1 MTEQTQAQ
9 LMRCL
14 QCKNPGCSAACPLG
28 NDIPTIVRL
37 VREGKFAM
45 AVQVVGHPFGGVCGY
60 VCPHE
65 NQCQGGCVLAK
76 RGQAVPTGEAEA
88 TAFTNS
94 PYVVGRRDDKLAG
107 RRVAVVGG
115 GVSGITFAV
124 KCYESGADVTV
135 YESNMLLS
143 TLYGI
148 PEFRLPHRL
157 LDDIVRSVE
166 QSDIRVEHKYV
177 CQADIAAMQ
186 NDNDIVYLAVG
197 RTVCRALGVTGEEY
211 ATTADKFLHEAMLP
225 RDVIVVGGGNT
236 AMDCARLNARLGGK
250 TMIAYRRAMA
260 DMPCYAKEVQ
270 AAADDGVMFETN
282 LAPVMV
288 DKQADGRL
296 SVTFARTNSE
306 GRGRLSV
313 TDELYTFSCDCLAVA
328 AGNMLDGNVYAQ
340 DKTVPVDNCG
350 NVDGNLYAGGDCA
363 GGSLG
368 VEAVKAAI
376 CACNGVVERY
386 ATK

>member
-1 MTEQTQAQ
+1 
-9 LMRCL
+9 MRCL

-94 PYVVGRRDDKLAG
+94 PYVVARRDDKLAG

-157 LDDIVRSVE
+157 LDNIVRSVE
-166 QSDIRVEHKYV
+166 QSNIRVEHKYV
-177 CQADIAAMQ
+177 CQADIAALQ

-197 RTVCRALGVTGEEY
+197 RMVCRALGVTGEEY
-211 ATTADKFLHEAMLP
+211 ATTADKFLREAMLP

-270 AAADDGVMFETN
+270 AASDDGVMFETN

-313 TDELYTFSCDCLAVA
+313 TDELHTFSCDCLVVA

-363 GGSLG
+363 GGSLV

-376 CACNGVVERY
+376 CACNGVFERY

>member
-1 MTEQTQAQ
+1 
-9 LMRCL
+9 MRCL

-94 PYVVGRRDDKLAG
+94 PYVVARRDDKLAG

-211 ATTADKFLHEAMLP
+211 ATTADKFLHESMLP

-313 TDELYTFSCDCLAVA
+313 TDELHTFSCDCLVVA

-350 NVDGNLYAGGDCA
+350 NASGNLYAGGDCA
-363 GGSLG
+363 GGSLV

-376 CACNGVVERY
+376 SAYDGV
-386 ATK
+386 TSCK

>member
-1 MTEQTQAQ
+1 
-9 LMRCL
+9 MRCL

-94 PYVVGRRDDKLAG
+94 PYVVARRDDKLAG

-211 ATTADKFLHEAMLP
+211 ATTADKFLREAMLP

-306 GRGRLSV
+306 GRGSLSV
-313 TDELYTFSCDCLAVA
+313 TDELHTFSCDCLVVA

-350 NVDGNLYAGGDCA
+350 NASGNLYAGGDCA
-363 GGSLG
+363 GGSLV

-376 CACNGVVERY
+376 CAYNGVVERY

>member
-1 MTEQTQAQ
+1 
-9 LMRCL
+9 MRCL

-94 PYVVGRRDDKLAG
+94 PYVVVRRDDKLAG

-270 AAADDGVMFETN
+270 AASDDGVMFETN

-313 TDELYTFSCDCLAVA
+313 TDELHTFSCDCLVVA

-350 NVDGNLYAGGDCA
+350 NASGNLYAGGDCA
-363 GGSLG
+363 GGSLV

-376 CACNGVVERY
+376 CACNGVFERY

>member
-1 MTEQTQAQ
+1 
-9 LMRCL
+9 MRCL

-94 PYVVGRRDDKLAG
+94 PYVVARRDDKLAG

-197 RTVCRALGVTGEEY
+197 RTVCRALGVRGEEY

-313 TDELYTFSCDCLAVA
+313 TDELHTFSCDCLVVA

-363 GGSLG
+363 GGSLV

-376 CACNGVVERY
+376 CAYNGVVERY

>member
-1 MTEQTQAQ
+1 
-9 LMRCL
+9 MRCL

-88 TAFTNS
+88 IAFTNS
-94 PYVVGRRDDKLAG
+94 PYVVARRDDKLAG

-211 ATTADKFLHEAMLP
+211 ATTADKFLREATLP

-313 TDELYTFSCDCLAVA
+313 TDELHTFSCDCLVVA

-363 GGSLG
+363 GGNLV

-376 CACNGVVERY
+376 CAYDGV
-386 ATK
+386 TSCK

>member
-94 PYVVGRRDDKLAG
+94 PYVVSRRDDKLAG

-166 QSDIRVEHKYV
+166 QSDIRVEHKCV
-177 CQADIAAMQ
+177 CQADMAAMQ

-313 TDELYTFSCDCLAVA
+313 TDELHTFRCDCLVVA
-328 AGNMLDGNVYAQ
+328 AGSMLDGNVYAQ

-350 NVDGNLYAGGDCA
+350 NASGNLYAGGDCT
-363 GGSLG
+363 GGSLV

-376 CACNGVVERY
+376 CAYNGVVERY

>member
-1 MTEQTQAQ
+1 
-9 LMRCL
+9 MRCL
-14 QCKNPGCSAACPLG
+14 QCKNPGCSAACPIG

-65 NQCQGGCVLAK
+65 IQCQGGCVLAK
-76 RGQAVPTGEAEA
+76 RGQAVPTGETEA
-88 TAFTNS
+88 AAFTNS
-94 PYVVGRRDDKLAG
+94 PYVVSRRDDKLAG

-166 QSDIRVEHKYV
+166 QSNIRVEHKYV

-186 NDNDIVYLAVG
+186 KNNDIVYLAVG
-197 RTVCRALGVTGEEY
+197 KTVCRALGVTGEEY
-211 ATTADKFLHEAMLP
+211 ATTADKFLREAMLP

-313 TDELYTFSCDCLAVA
+313 TDELHTFSCDCLVVA
-328 AGNMLDGNVYAQ
+328 AGNMLDCNVYAQ

-350 NVDGNLYAGGDCA
+350 NVDGNLYAGGDCT
-363 GGSLG
+363 GGSLV

-376 CACNGVVERY
+376 SAYNGVVERY
-386 ATK
+386 TTK

>member
-1 MTEQTQAQ
+1 
-9 LMRCL
+9 MRCL

-94 PYVVGRRDDKLAG
+94 PYVVSRRDDKLAG

-177 CQADIAAMQ
+177 CQADIAALQ

-313 TDELYTFSCDCLAVA
+313 TDELHTFSCDCLVVA

-350 NVDGNLYAGGDCA
+350 NASGNLYAGGDCA
-363 GGSLG
+363 GGSLV
-368 VEAVKAAI
+368 VEAVKTAI
-376 CACNGVVERY
+376 CAYNGVVERY

>member
-1 MTEQTQAQ
+1 
-9 LMRCL
+9 MRCL

-88 TAFTNS
+88 IAFTNS
-94 PYVVGRRDDKLAG
+94 PYVVARRDDKLAG

-157 LDDIVRSVE
+157 FDDIVRSVE

-197 RTVCRALGVTGEEY
+197 RTVCRALGVAGEEY

-313 TDELYTFSCDCLAVA
+313 TDELHTFSCDCLVVA

-363 GGSLG
+363 GGSLV

>member
-1 MTEQTQAQ
+1 
-9 LMRCL
+9 MRCL

-94 PYVVGRRDDKLAG
+94 PYVVARRDDKLAG

-313 TDELYTFSCDCLAVA
+313 TDELHTFSCDCLVVA

-363 GGSLG
+363 GGSLV

-376 CACNGVVERY
+376 CAYNGV
-386 ATK
+386 TSCK

>member
-1 MTEQTQAQ
+1 
-9 LMRCL
+9 MRCL

-88 TAFTNS
+88 IAFTNS
-94 PYVVGRRDDKLAG
+94 PYVVARRDDKLAG

-313 TDELYTFSCDCLAVA
+313 TDELHTFSCDCLVVA
-328 AGNMLDGNVYAQ
+328 AGNMLDCNVYAQ

-363 GGSLG
+363 GGSLV
-368 VEAVKAAI
+368 VEAVKSAI

>member
-1 MTEQTQAQ
+1 
-9 LMRCL
+9 MRCL

-37 VREGKFAM
+37 VREGEFAM

-76 RGQAVPTGEAEA
+76 LGQAVPTGEAEA

-94 PYVVGRRDDKLAG
+94 PYVVARRDDKLAG

-270 AAADDGVMFETN
+270 AAADDGVVFETN

-313 TDELYTFSCDCLAVA
+313 TDELHTFSCDCLVVA
-328 AGNMLDGNVYAQ
+328 AGNMLDSKVYAQ

-350 NVDGNLYAGGDCA
+350 NVDGNLYAGGDCT
-363 GGSLG
+363 GGSLV

-376 CACNGVVERY
+376 CAYDGVVERY
-386 ATK
+386 TTK

>member
-1 MTEQTQAQ
+1 MTEQTQVQ

-94 PYVVGRRDDKLAG
+94 PYVVARRDDKLAG

-157 LDDIVRSVE
+157 LDNIVRSVE

-313 TDELYTFSCDCLAVA
+313 TDELHTFSCDCLVVA

-363 GGSLG
+363 GGSLV

-376 CACNGVVERY
+376 CAYDGVFERY

>member
-1 MTEQTQAQ
+1 
-9 LMRCL
+9 MRCL
-14 QCKNPGCSAACPLG
+14 QCKKPGCSAACPLG

-94 PYVVGRRDDKLAG
+94 PYVVARRNDKLAG

-211 ATTADKFLHEAMLP
+211 ATTADKFLREAMLP

-313 TDELYTFSCDCLAVA
+313 TDELHTFSCDCLVVA

-363 GGSLG
+363 GGSLV

-376 CACNGVVERY
+376 CAYNGVVERY

>member
-1 MTEQTQAQ
+1 
-9 LMRCL
+9 MRCL

-94 PYVVGRRDDKLAG
+94 PYVVARRDDKLAG

-313 TDELYTFSCDCLAVA
+313 TDELHTFSCDCLVVA

-340 DKTVPVDNCG
+340 DKTVPVDKCG
-350 NVDGNLYAGGDCA
+350 NVDGNIYAGGDCA
-363 GGSLG
+363 GGSLV
-368 VEAVKAAI
+368 VEAVKAAM
-376 CACNGVVERY
+376 CAYNGV
-386 ATK
+386 TSCK

>member
-94 PYVVGRRDDKLAG
+94 PYVVARRDDKLAG

-313 TDELYTFSCDCLAVA
+313 TDELHTFSCDCLVVA
-328 AGNMLDGNVYAQ
+328 AGNMLDVNVYAQ

-350 NVDGNLYAGGDCA
+350 NASGNLYAGGDCT
-363 GGSLG
+363 GGSLV

-376 CACNGVVERY
+376 SAYDGVVERY

>member
-1 MTEQTQAQ
+1 
-9 LMRCL
+9 MRCL

-45 AVQVVGHPFGGVCGY
+45 AVQIVGHPFGGVCGY

-94 PYVVGRRDDKLAG
+94 PYVVARRDDKLAG

-313 TDELYTFSCDCLAVA
+313 TDELHTFSCDCLVVA

-363 GGSLG
+363 GGSLV

-376 CACNGVVERY
+376 CAYDDVVERY

>member
-1 MTEQTQAQ
+1 
-9 LMRCL
+9 MRCL

-88 TAFTNS
+88 TAFTSS
-94 PYVVGRRDDKLAG
+94 PYVVARRDDKLAG

-211 ATTADKFLHEAMLP
+211 ATTADKFLHEAMFP

-306 GRGRLSV
+306 GRGKLSV
-313 TDELYTFSCDCLAVA
+313 TDELHTFSCDCLVVA

-363 GGSLG
+363 GGSLV

-376 CACNGVVERY
+376 CACNGVVECY

>member
-14 QCKNPGCSAACPLG
+14 QCKNPGCSDACPLG

-76 RGQAVPTGEAEA
+76 RRQAVPTGEAEA

-94 PYVVGRRDDKLAG
+94 PYVVARRDDKLAG

-313 TDELYTFSCDCLAVA
+313 TDELHTFSCDCLVVA

-350 NVDGNLYAGGDCA
+350 NASGNLYAGGDCA
-363 GGSLG
+363 GGSLV
-368 VEAVKAAI
+368 VEAVNAAI
-376 CACNGVVERY
+376 CAYDGVVERY

>member
-94 PYVVGRRDDKLAG
+94 PYVVARRDDKLAG

-135 YESNMLLS
+135 YESNMLLF

-313 TDELYTFSCDCLAVA
+313 TDELHTFSCDCLVVA

-340 DKTVPVDNCG
+340 YKTVPVDNCG

-363 GGSLG
+363 GGSLV

-376 CACNGVVERY
+376 CAYNDVVERY

>member
-1 MTEQTQAQ
+1 
-9 LMRCL
+9 MRCL

-94 PYVVGRRDDKLAG
+94 PYVVARRDDKLAG

-148 PEFRLPHRL
+148 PEFRLLHRL

-313 TDELYTFSCDCLAVA
+313 TDELHTFSCDCLVVA

-363 GGSLG
+363 GGSLV

-376 CACNGVVERY
+376 CAYNGVVERY

>member
-1 MTEQTQAQ
+1 
-9 LMRCL
+9 MRCL

-88 TAFTNS
+88 IAFTNS
-94 PYVVGRRDDKLAG
+94 PYVVARRDDKLAG

-313 TDELYTFSCDCLAVA
+313 TDELHTFSCDCLVVA

-363 GGSLG
+363 GGSLV
-368 VEAVKAAI
+368 VEAVKSAI

>member
-1 MTEQTQAQ
+1 
-9 LMRCL
+9 MRCL

-94 PYVVGRRDDKLAG
+94 PYVVARRDDKLAG

-270 AAADDGVMFETN
+270 AATDDGVMFETN

-313 TDELYTFSCDCLAVA
+313 TDELHTFSCDCLVVA

-350 NVDGNLYAGGDCA
+350 NASGNLYAGGDCA
-363 GGSLG
+363 GGSLV

-376 CACNGVVERY
+376 CAYDSVTSC
-386 ATK
+386 K

>member
-1 MTEQTQAQ
+1 
-9 LMRCL
+9 MRCL

-94 PYVVGRRDDKLAG
+94 PYVVARRDDKLAG

-211 ATTADKFLHEAMLP
+211 ATTADKFLREAMLP

-250 TMIAYRRAMA
+250 TMIAYRRAMS

-313 TDELYTFSCDCLAVA
+313 TDELHTFSCDCLVVA

-363 GGSLG
+363 GGSLV

-376 CACNGVVERY
+376 CAYDDVVERY

>member
-1 MTEQTQAQ
+1 
-9 LMRCL
+9 MRCL

-94 PYVVGRRDDKLAG
+94 PYVVARRDDKLAG

-197 RTVCRALGVTGEEY
+197 RTVCRALGVAGEEY

-313 TDELYTFSCDCLAVA
+313 TDELHTFSCDCLVVA

-363 GGSLG
+363 GGSLV

-376 CACNGVVERY
+376 CAYGGV
-386 ATK
+386 TSCK

>member
-1 MTEQTQAQ
+1 
-9 LMRCL
+9 MRCL

-94 PYVVGRRDDKLAG
+94 PYVVARRDDKLAG

-270 AAADDGVMFETN
+270 AAADDGVVFETN

-313 TDELYTFSCDCLAVA
+313 TDELHTFSCDCLVVA

-340 DKTVPVDNCG
+340 NKTVPVDNCG

-363 GGSLG
+363 GGSLV

-376 CACNGVVERY
+376 CAYDDVVERY

>member
-1 MTEQTQAQ
+1 
-9 LMRCL
+9 MRCL

-88 TAFTNS
+88 IAFTNN
-94 PYVVGRRDDKLAG
+94 PYVVARRDDKLAG

-270 AAADDGVMFETN
+270 AAAEDGVMFETN

-313 TDELYTFSCDCLAVA
+313 TDELHTFSCDCLVVA

-363 GGSLG
+363 GGSLV

-376 CACNGVVERY
+376 CACNGV
-386 ATK
+386 TSCK

>member
-1 MTEQTQAQ
+1 
-9 LMRCL
+9 MRCL

-94 PYVVGRRDDKLAG
+94 PYVVSRRDDKLAG

-306 GRGRLSV
+306 GRGKLSV
-313 TDELYTFSCDCLAVA
+313 TDELHTFSCDCLVVA
-328 AGNMLDGNVYAQ
+328 AGNILDGNVYAQ

-350 NVDGNLYAGGDCA
+350 NVDSNLYAGGDCA
-363 GGSLG
+363 GGSLV

-376 CACNGVVERY
+376 CAYNGVFERY

>member
-1 MTEQTQAQ
+1 
-9 LMRCL
+9 MRCL

-94 PYVVGRRDDKLAG
+94 PYVVARRDDKLAG

-197 RTVCRALGVTGEEY
+197 RTVCRALGVRGEEY

-306 GRGRLSV
+306 GRGRLSL
-313 TDELYTFSCDCLAVA
+313 TDELHTFSCDCLVVA

-363 GGSLG
+363 GGSLV

-376 CACNGVVERY
+376 CAYDGVFERY

>member
-45 AVQVVGHPFGGVCGY
+45 AVQIVGHPFGGVCGY

-88 TAFTNS
+88 AAFTNS
-94 PYVVGRRDDKLAG
+94 PYVVARRDDKLAG

-313 TDELYTFSCDCLAVA
+313 TDELHTFGCDCLVVA

-340 DKTVPVDNCG
+340 DKTVLVDNCG

-363 GGSLG
+363 GGSLV
-368 VEAVKAAI
+368 VEAVKAAM
-376 CACNGVVERY
+376 CAYNGVFERY

>member
-65 NQCQGGCVLAK
+65 NQCHGGCVLAK

-94 PYVVGRRDDKLAG
+94 PYVVARRDDKLAG

-313 TDELYTFSCDCLAVA
+313 TDELHTFSCDCLVVA

-363 GGSLG
+363 GGSLV

-376 CACNGVVERY
+376 CAYDGVVERY

>member
-1 MTEQTQAQ
+1 
-9 LMRCL
+9 MRCL

-65 NQCQGGCVLAK
+65 NQCHGGCVLAK

-94 PYVVGRRDDKLAG
+94 PYVVARRDDKLAG

-313 TDELYTFSCDCLAVA
+313 TDELHTFSCDCLVVA

-350 NVDGNLYAGGDCA
+350 NASGNLYAGGDCT
-363 GGSLG
+363 GGSLV
-368 VEAVKAAI
+368 VEAVNAAI
-376 CACNGVVERY
+376 CAYNGV
-386 ATK
+386 TSCK

>member
-94 PYVVGRRDDKLAG
+94 PYVVARRDDKLAG

-197 RTVCRALGVTGEEY
+197 RTVCRALGVRGEEY

-313 TDELYTFSCDCLAVA
+313 TDELHTFSCDCLVVA

-363 GGSLG
+363 GGSLV

-376 CACNGVVERY
+376 CAYNGVVERY

>member
-1 MTEQTQAQ
+1 
-9 LMRCL
+9 MRCL

-94 PYVVGRRDDKLAG
+94 PYVVARRDDKLAG

-197 RTVCRALGVTGEEY
+197 RTVCRALGVKGEEY
-211 ATTADKFLHEAMLP
+211 ATTADKFLREATLP

-313 TDELYTFSCDCLAVA
+313 TDELHTFSCDCLVVA

-363 GGSLG
+363 GGSLV

-376 CACNGVVERY
+376 CACNGVFERY

>member
-1 MTEQTQAQ
+1 
-9 LMRCL
+9 MRCL

-94 PYVVGRRDDKLAG
+94 PYVVARRDDKLAG

-313 TDELYTFSCDCLAVA
+313 TDELHTFSCDCLVVA

-363 GGSLG
+363 GGSLV

-376 CACNGVVERY
+376 CACNGVFERY

>member
-1 MTEQTQAQ
+1 
-9 LMRCL
+9 MRCL

-94 PYVVGRRDDKLAG
+94 PYVVARRDDKLAG

-115 GVSGITFAV
+115 GVNGITFAV

-250 TMIAYRRAMA
+250 TIIAYRRAMA

-313 TDELYTFSCDCLAVA
+313 TDELHTFSCDCLVVA

-363 GGSLG
+363 GGSLV
-368 VEAVKAAI
+368 VEAVKSAI
-376 CACNGVVERY
+376 CACNDVVERY

>member
-1 MTEQTQAQ
+1 
-9 LMRCL
+9 MRCL

-94 PYVVGRRDDKLAG
+94 PYLVARRDDKLAG

-270 AAADDGVMFETN
+270 AAADDGVVFETN

-288 DKQADGRL
+288 DKQAEGRL

-313 TDELYTFSCDCLAVA
+313 TDELHTFSCDCLVVA

-350 NVDGNLYAGGDCA
+350 NASGNLYAGGDCA
-363 GGSLG
+363 GGSLV

-376 CACNGVVERY
+376 CAYNGVVERY

>member
-1 MTEQTQAQ
+1 
-9 LMRCL
+9 MRCL

-88 TAFTNS
+88 IAFTNS
-94 PYVVGRRDDKLAG
+94 PYVVARRDDKLAG

-124 KCYESGADVTV
+124 KCYENGADVTV

-211 ATTADKFLHEAMLP
+211 ATSADKFLHEAMLP

-313 TDELYTFSCDCLAVA
+313 TDELHTFSCDCLVVA
-328 AGNMLDGNVYAQ
+328 AGNMLDCNVYAQ

-350 NVDGNLYAGGDCA
+350 NASGNLYAGGDCT
-363 GGSLG
+363 GGSLV
-368 VEAVKAAI
+368 VESVKAAI
-376 CACNGVVERY
+376 CAYDGVVERY
-386 ATK
+386 TTK